1 MKITSIEFARC
12 VARVED
18 LPRDHLPQIAF
29 AGRSNVGKSSLLNS
43 LVNRLRLAYVS
54 ATPGKTQTINF
65 YKVNNQF
72 YLVDLPGYGYAKS
85 AKTLR
90 QAWQGLIEQ
99 YLTASSQLRLLVV
112 LVDIRHPLS
121 ELDAQLLDWVQIQG
135 LAHVVVATKMDKLSK
150 QQALKQVADLRGAA
164 KLDAIAQLITY
175 SAKTGAGKSELWRCV
190 EGYLVIKKK

>member
-65 YKVNNQF
+65 YLINKKF

-99 YLTASSQLRLLVV
+99 YLTASSNLRLLVV
-112 LVDIRHPLS
+112 LVDVRHPLAD
-121 ELDAQLLDWVQIQG
+121 LDLQLLEW
-135 LAHVVVATKMDKLSK
+135 AHAQDLSCLVVATKTDKLSNLQLQK
-150 QQALKQVADLRGAA
+150 QLKVLTAAEKRVAIGE
-164 KLDAIAQLITY
+164 LIPY
-175 SAKTGAGKSELWRCV
+175 SAKTGSGKDALWRRLQ
-190 EGYLVIKKK
+190 GYLVGKEK